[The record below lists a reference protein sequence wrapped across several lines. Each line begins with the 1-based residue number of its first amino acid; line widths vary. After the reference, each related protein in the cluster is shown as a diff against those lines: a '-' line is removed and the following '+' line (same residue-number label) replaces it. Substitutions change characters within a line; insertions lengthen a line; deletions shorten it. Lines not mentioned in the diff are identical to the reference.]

1 MAWVSI
7 FFVLLQLGL
16 KFGKGR
22 TFYMKK
28 ATWILFIISACS
40 LCGCE
45 KWGRSNKNQMGKGT
59 QVISISPNK
68 DNAFIDISPYLDTL
82 KYVKL
87 ELTDESMIGLIDRI
101 IIFEDRIY
109 IHDSKTL
116 SLFIFDME
124 GRYLFK
130 IAKFGQGPGEYA
142 QLDFFDIDRESRHIV
157 LSDLTNYWVM
167 RYDLDG
173 QFLFRQKIPV
183 WCYGVSVLPNNGIV
197 LFAAFSNNSTKLTQE
212 YNLFFLDSCM
222 NIQKSFFPYNSRDL
236 NPRIVPI
243 VSQGGHFYTFENNLY
258 FAFPDGSMI
267 YQITA
272 DSVLIKYQF
281 DFGKSVLHVENPQS
295 DPNLFTERLSQRNYN
310 GLYAPIVENDQLL
323 NFCMK
328 TTQTPLLY
336 YVFYSKSSGNL
347 IASYSFA
354 IEQVCCM
361 GNILSGYDSW
371 LVYSDWDTE
380 AIVNWRETFPK
391 DQIST
396 AGKFTKARLAFAEE
410 LTEDDNPVLVFF
422 KLKPF

>member
-1 MAWVSI
+1 MNVLIIKFKSKVLLATLIGCVFACSPRGDNLSVSI
-7 FFVLLQLGL
+7 VDVNGH
-16 KFGKGR
+16 KI
-22 TFYMKK
+22 
-28 ATWILFIISACS
+28 A
-40 LCGCE
+40 
-45 KWGRSNKNQMGKGT
+45 
-59 QVISISPNK
+59 VISL
-68 DNAFIDISPYLDTL
+68 DNLKPEPVTVPLSSLLENLSFVQLETKEDAFFRPWFTTITDNYIGVINHSGSY
-82 KYVKL
+82 KL
-87 ELTDESMIGLIDRI
+87 FDR
-101 IIFEDRIY
+101 
-109 IHDSKTL
+109 S
-116 SLFIFDME
+116 
-124 GRYLFK
+124 G
-130 IAKFGQGPGEYA
+130 KFLCNVGSNGQGPGEYA

-173 QFLFRQKIPV
+173 KFLFRQKIPV

-236 NPRIVPI
+236 NPRIVPS
-243 VSQGGHFYTFENNLY
+243 VSQGGHFYTFEDNLY

-281 DFGKSVLHVENPQS
+281 DFGKRVLHVENPQS

-336 YVFYSKSSGNL
+336 YVFYSKSSGNV

-354 IEQVCCM
+354 IEQICCM

-371 LVYSDWDTE
+371 IVYSDWDTE
-380 AIVNWRETFPK
+380 TIVNWRETFPK

-410 LTEDDNPVLVFF
+410 LTEDDNPVLMFF